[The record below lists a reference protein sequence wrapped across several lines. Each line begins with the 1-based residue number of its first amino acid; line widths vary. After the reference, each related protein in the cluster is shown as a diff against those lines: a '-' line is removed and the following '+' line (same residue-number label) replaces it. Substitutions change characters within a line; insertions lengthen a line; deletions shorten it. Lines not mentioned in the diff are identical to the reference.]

1 VVIVQ
6 SPTFRPFV
14 MHNHQRL
21 SNTSSLTRNP
31 EANHNCITA
40 TITCLLMEFLLL
52 VKKKNLLI
60 DGIEDGSSE
69 RTGLLC
75 VANKF
80 SFKSF

>member
-1 VVIVQ
+1 
-6 SPTFRPFV
+6 
-14 MHNHQRL
+14 
-21 SNTSSLTRNP
+21 
-31 EANHNCITA
+31 
-40 TITCLLMEFLLL
+40 MEFLLL